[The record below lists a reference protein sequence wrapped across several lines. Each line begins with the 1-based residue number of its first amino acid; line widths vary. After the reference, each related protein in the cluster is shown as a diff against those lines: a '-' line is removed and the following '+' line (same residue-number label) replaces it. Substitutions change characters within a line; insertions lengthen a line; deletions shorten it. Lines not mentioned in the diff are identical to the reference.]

1 MTTSDPLIIISTRT
15 NRQTVFLSRLKL
27 RHLVILVT
35 GLPMLVTSM
44 VSKEATLAG
53 SLFIALIAMMLDQ
66 QLNQL
71 IRRLNSR
78 ITFWQVSLAITVAAV
93 FVSWWLNP
101 VNATPRIRFAIP
113 MQQASVLV
121 AETIGIK
128 LVIVALNLLLIAVIF
143 YAVVQVHHHWTKKT
157 AR

>member
-1 MTTSDPLIIISTRT
+1 MNTSDPLTFILTRT
-15 NRQTVFLSRLKL
+15 NRQTIFLSRLKL

-35 GLPMLVTSM
+35 GLPMLAISM
-44 VSKEATLAG
+44 VSKEPTFAG
-53 SLFIALIAMMLDQ
+53 SLFIALIAMVLDQ

-78 ITFWQVSLAITVAAV
+78 ITFRQVSVAITVAAV

-101 VNATPRIRFAIP
+101 VNATPGKRFAIP
-113 MQQASVLV
+113 IQQASVVV

-128 LVIVALNLLLIAVIF
+128 LVIVALNLLLMAVIF
-143 YAVVQVHHHWTKKT
+143 YAVVQVHHHWIKKA